1 MLFEV
6 VAPLQVRTTAVL
18 AAAEEEAVGTA
29 LEIGTMLKTREALE
43 IEEALENGAAL
54 EVGTAFEAVTVE
66 ALLLLLL
73 LLLLIK
79 AEETKLAGEPAGVA
93 EAEPD
98 STDEVLLPAEA
109 STYAPQTPE
118 FDCAAPLLDL
128 R

>member
-73 LLLLIK
+73 LLLIK